1 MPYSFLWIPLL
12 KIVGILLTLAGWLIP
27 IGALSIT
34 QSTGA
39 LFAASL
45 IGIAVSL
52 VGILGVLN
60 KVHLDQAIWKK
71 G

>member
-1 MPYSFLWIPLL
+1 M
-12 KIVGILLTLAGWLIP
+12 KIVGILLALAGWLIP
-27 IGALSIT
+27 IVALSIT

-39 LFAASL
+39 IFAASL

-52 VGILGVLN
+52 IGILGVLN
-60 KVHLDQAIWKK
+60 KVHLDHAIWKR

>member
-1 MPYSFLWIPLL
+1 MKL
-12 KIVGILLTLAGWLIP
+12 VGILLALAGWLIP
-27 IGALSIT
+27 IVALSMT

-39 LFAASL
+39 RFGAA
-45 IGIAVSL
+45 IVGIIISL

-60 KVHLDQAIWKK
+60 KAHQADAIWKK

>member
-1 MPYSFLWIPLL
+1 M
-12 KIVGILLTLAGWLIP
+12 KIVGILLALIGWLIP
-27 IGALSIT
+27 ILALSMT

-39 LFAASL
+39 RFIACLV
-45 IGIAVSL
+45 GIAVSL

-60 KVHLDQAIWKK
+60 KAHLEHAIWKR